1 MIIKVRATVEKYGM
15 LRKGAKVVAAVSGG
29 SDSMAMLY
37 ILNSLKEEFG
47 FELCAAHVNH
57 GLRGESADRDE
68 RLVAEKCAEIG
79 VPLHVLKA
87 DVAALAS
94 EKGIGVEECGRQ
106 VRYDFFNSLGS
117 DMTIATA
124 HNLSDRVETFLFNFA
139 RGGALRGLCSVPA
152 VRDNI
157 IRPLIDCSKAEIVDF
172 CNKNSIEYAT
182 DETNSDVHYSRNRI
196 RHNVVT
202 ELEKINPSFQT
213 CALRCIDSLNEDEAF
228 LRSLSNEIIEK
239 SKKDGGYD
247 ASVIADAP
255 APVKKRALIGIIE
268 REFGITPE
276 NKFIN
281 SLCALLESSGNLQI
295 NGGITVRVR
304 KGTLDFPPE
313 SEQPESALFND
324 GKAVFGSAEIETE
337 IININAIN
345 NLQNFSK
352 QVLDYCLDCDK
363 IIGKLTVRSR
373 MAGDKITLASRG
385 CTKSLKK
392 LFNELSVP
400 PEKRSC
406 VAVIADDC
414 GVVLVEGA
422 GCDKRVAVTGATKRM
437 AAVKIKRS

>member
-117 DMTIATA
+117 DITIATA

-172 CNKNSIEYAT
+172 CNKNSIGYAT

-213 CALRCIDSLNEDEAF
+213 CASRCIDSLNEDEAF

-239 SKKDGGYD
+239 SKKSGGYD
-247 ASVIADAP
+247 ASVIAEAP

-281 SLCALLESSGNLQI
+281 SLCALLETSGNLQI

-313 SEQPESALFND
+313 SEQPESAVFND

-373 MAGDKITLASRG
+373 MAGDKITIASRG

-400 PEKRSC
+400 PEKRSS

>member
-37 ILNSLKEEFG
+37 ILNFLKEEFG

-68 RLVAEKCAEIG
+68 RLVAEKCAELG

-106 VRYDFFNSLGS
+106 VRYDFFNSIESGI
-117 DMTIATA
+117 TIATA

-157 IRPLIDCSKAEIVDF
+157 IRPLIDCSKAEIIEF

-202 ELEKINPSFQT
+202 ELEKINPSFQA
-213 CALRCIDSLNEDEAF
+213 CASRCIDSLNEDEAF

-268 REFGITPE
+268 REYGVTPE

-281 SLCALLESSGNLQI
+281 SLCTLLESSGNMQI

-313 SEQPESALFND
+313 SEQPESTGFND
-324 GKAVFGSAEIETE
+324 GKAVFGTAEIETE

-363 IIGKLTVRSR
+363 IVGKLTVRSR
-373 MAGDKITLASRG
+373 MAGDKITVASRG

-400 PEKRSC
+400 PEKRSS
-406 VAVIADDC
+406 VAVLADDC
-414 GVVLVEGA
+414 GVVFVEGV
-422 GCDKRVAVTGATKRM
+422 GCDKRVAVSKDTKKM
-437 AAVKIKRS
+437 AAIKIKRS

>member
-37 ILNSLKEEFG
+37 ILNLLKKEFG

-68 RLVAEKCAEIG
+68 RLVAEKCAELG

-87 DVAALAS
+87 DVAALAA

-106 VRYDFFNSLGS
+106 VRYDFFNSIGS
-117 DMTIATA
+117 GITVATA

-157 IRPLIDCSKAEIVDF
+157 IRPLIDCSKAEIVEF

-202 ELEKINPSFQT
+202 ELEKINPSFQL
-213 CALRCIDSLNEDEAF
+213 CASRCIDSLNEDEAF
-228 LRSLSNEIIEK
+228 LRSLSNNIIDE

-247 ASVIADAP
+247 ASVIANAP

-268 REFGITPE
+268 RESGITPE

-281 SLCALLESSGNLQI
+281 SLCALLESSGNMQI

-313 SEQPESALFND
+313 SEQPETAVFID

-363 IIGKLTVRSR
+363 IVGKLTVRSR
-373 MAGDKITLASRG
+373 TAGDKITIASRG

-400 PEKRSC
+400 PEKRNS
-406 VAVIADDC
+406 VAVLADDC
-414 GVVLVEGA
+414 GVVFVEGV
-422 GCDKRVAVTGATKRM
+422 GCDKRAAVTGATKRM